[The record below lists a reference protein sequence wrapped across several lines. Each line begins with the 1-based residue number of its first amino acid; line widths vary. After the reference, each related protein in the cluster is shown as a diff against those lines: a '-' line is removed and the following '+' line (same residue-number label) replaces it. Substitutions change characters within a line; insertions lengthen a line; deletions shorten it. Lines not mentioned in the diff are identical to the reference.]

1 MQTDMRSGLEKEIK
15 KYLRDIKYLLPADA
29 GTKKKFLSGL
39 ESEIYESVADKENVS
54 MDDIIDQFGTSADVA
69 KAFID
74 SADIKYIRKRLSIKR
89 VISFVLIA
97 ALLVWVIGFTV
108 ACVVSKIEAENGYF
122 VEYMYEGEPDG
133 GYYRVGAIAD

>member
-1 MQTDMRSGLEKEIK
+1 
-15 KYLRDIKYLLPADA
+15 
-29 GTKKKFLSGL
+29 
-39 ESEIYESVADKENVS
+39 

-108 ACVVSKIEAENGYF
+108 ACVVSKTEAENGYF
-122 VEYMYEGEPDG
+122 VEYMYEEKPDG